1 MTAHSPAA
9 AKAPQLASGG
19 LQPHPAPAAG
29 HGAATCVPRPSP
41 IFIRVADRRRDRL
54 SRPGGRAAGSSPA
67 PLLGGRLWPPR
78 HSHRR
83 STWVGR
89 RLPQARLVLA
99 LAGLLVVG
107 GAGPAQAHVIGVG
120 GRASNY
126 RTEDL
131 EVTPPVPGLTV
142 RVLEAG
148 NQLELINHSG
158 QEVVVLG
165 YRSEPYLRV
174 GPAGVYENQRSPS
187 AYANR
192 YANPPKRSPTGLDPA
207 APPRWRRI
215 RNRPEAVWH
224 DHRSHWSG
232 PDPPAVT
239 ADRGHRQVMVANW
252 QIPLRLG
259 QRTALIQG
267 DIVWVPGPSPW
278 PWVLL
283 ALVAFVVVAAAGWR
297 RWYVLLA
304 LLVVVAVAAD
314 LVHTAGAFAASTA
327 PVVAKVY
334 GFFISA
340 AGWVAA
346 IAAVW
351 QLRHGRREAGQL
363 LLLLAG
369 MFLAFAG
376 ALPDVGALARSQLAS
391 TLDPTLTRATIALT
405 LGLGLGMLAASLLIP
420 NTTRPATRPHPRPG

>member
-1 MTAHSPAA
+1 MSTLPCAV
-9 AKAPQLASGG
+9 GG
-19 LQPHPAPAAG
+19 WPAPA
-29 HGAATCVPRPSP
+29 RPGSSSRP
-41 IFIRVADRRRDRL
+41 YHSRPFRTGSASL
-54 SRPGGRAAGSSPA
+54 SRAG
-67 PLLGGRLWPPR
+67 
-78 HSHRR
+78 
-83 STWVGR
+83 
-89 RLPQARLVLA
+89 LVVA
-99 LAGLLVVG
+99 LAGLLVLSL
-107 GAGPAQAHVIGVG
+107 AGPAQAHVIGVG

-126 RTEDL
+126 RTDVL
-131 EVTPPVPGLTV
+131 DITPPVPGLTV

-148 NQLELINHSG
+148 NQLALTDRSG

-174 GPAGVYENQRSPS
+174 GPTGVYENQRSPS
-187 AYANR
+187 SYANR
-192 YANPPKRSPTGLDPA
+192 FANAPRRIPPELDPA

-215 RNRPEAVWH
+215 RNQPEAVWH
-224 DHRSHWSG
+224 DHRAHWSG

-239 ADRGHRQVMVANW
+239 ADRGHHQVVVANW

-267 DIVWVPGPSPW
+267 DIIWVPGPSPW
-278 PWVLL
+278 PWGLL
-283 ALVAFVVVAAAGWR
+283 ALVTFVVVAAAGWR
-297 RWYVLLA
+297 RWFGLLA

-314 LVHTAGAFAASTA
+314 LIHTVGAFAASTA

-334 GFFISA
+334 GSFISA

-351 QLRHGRREAGQL
+351 QLRRGRLEAGRI

-391 TLDPTLTRATIALT
+391 TLDSTLTRAAIALT
-405 LGLGLGMLAASLLIP
+405 LGVGLGLLAASLLIP
-420 NTTRPATRPHPRPG
+420 DSTRPPTQPRPSPG